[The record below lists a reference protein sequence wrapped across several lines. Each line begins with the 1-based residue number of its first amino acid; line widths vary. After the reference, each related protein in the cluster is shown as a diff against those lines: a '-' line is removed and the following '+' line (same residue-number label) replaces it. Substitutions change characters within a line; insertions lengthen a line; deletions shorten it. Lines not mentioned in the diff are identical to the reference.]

1 MVGSL
6 LGWKKKQH
14 LTRVTTPGWSTCR
27 KVQVV
32 TNKLTGGMDPSFRE
46 ERFEFRKGFRRRIR
60 CLGESSFNL
69 STSAIIRWQV
79 LHVTWAGSFF
89 FKTLAT
95 FLRHS
100 GSGIM
105 ICAQRMRFSIIFFDI
120 KRVDGLIE
128 YSVFSVC
135 KIFTK
140 DCEWK
145 ETHHMNGFNEW
156 RPR

>member
-1 MVGSL
+1 MKLESSKPEIRRPIETNDVILEESYEIVNGRQSFGL
-6 LGWKKKQH
+6 KKKQH

-89 FKTLAT
+89 F
-95 FLRHS
+95 
-100 GSGIM
+100 
-105 ICAQRMRFSIIFFDI
+105 
-120 KRVDGLIE
+120 
-128 YSVFSVC
+128 
-135 KIFTK
+135 
-140 DCEWK
+140 
-145 ETHHMNGFNEW
+145 
-156 RPR
+156 